1 MVISPNDA
9 YLQTGPWWIT
19 IFTGSLLLSAPATIQ
34 GNLAPGFCPY
44 RPRFN
49 LEQINKMQTLMK
61 SVFGD
66 INEYFSYIQPEV
78 ESLPTNSFPSTS
90 SGYLERSSVQDDDY
104 FIRII
109 TNEVG
114 EFVVENIRTELNIQ
128 LRITIVISLI
138 LAILLTVSMVA
149 FAVIWLLD
157 SFQKLSQKSQHF

>member
-1 MVISPNDA
+1 
-9 YLQTGPWWIT
+9 
-19 IFTGSLLLSAPATIQ
+19 
-34 GNLAPGFCPY
+34 
-44 RPRFN
+44 
-49 LEQINKMQTLMK
+49 MK

-157 SFQKLSQKSQHF
+157 SFQKLSQKSQHFWIYTFNYIKNAGLFKSMKKTRTAKVTPASQKKSGLYNKLNEEKDEDDKAA